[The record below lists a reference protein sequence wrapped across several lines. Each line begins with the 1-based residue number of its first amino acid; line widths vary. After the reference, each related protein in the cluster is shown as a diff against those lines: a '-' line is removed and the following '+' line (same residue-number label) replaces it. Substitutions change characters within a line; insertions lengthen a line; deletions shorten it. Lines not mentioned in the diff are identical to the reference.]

1 MVSMGPRSRGIRALL
16 SVVLAVV
23 LSVAMVPQAALA
35 EAVAETPVATGS
47 ATTPASEA
55 SSEAVA
61 SGSMADAASPSP
73 SATSADA
80 AEPASSAEAA
90 PATASAPEAPSE
102 AAPSEDASASGTS
115 TDKESVASGTS
126 ADAAS
131 TGAPASVTTQADAV
145 GAADADEQQGGT
157 VSTYADVI
165 RQRAINESYNAVHA
179 SDPDALGTQ
188 SALPS
193 SYKVTDGYDS
203 TWAARDQTPFNSCW
217 AFGATASV
225 ESNILRQRGGTGASS
240 LNLSEHQL
248 AYFAEAPVTSS
259 TTIAGRAIDADQ
271 AGEGMLAVGAL
282 DAGGS
287 IGGAAEALTSWEG
300 LASESQDPS
309 LAYKAADGTISAGS
323 DWSLAESLR
332 GASAAHV
339 TDVESL
345 PSPATLGEKD
355 GKVTYTYN
363 PSGTEAIKRALMGT
377 GGVEATVMYD
387 EGTAYK
393 SDTGAL
399 YNPSYVQAN
408 HAITIVGWDDD
419 YPSSNFATAPDDNG
433 AFLVRNSYGSYGT
446 YEKIDVCV
454 DGSAT
459 SEEFTQRVYTD
470 QSGVKHY
477 VYLDQSNEYGQGEG
491 TMFELTKGT
500 GGTYSLDTSKPYKTG
515 VKVADK
521 TSSSIEY
528 QLSDGSRI
536 KASMTPKAGTEN
548 SPTWGGYFW
557 LSYHD
562 ASIMNATSYSAE
574 EADSSGKFSADHIY
588 EYDYLGNASD
598 IPTAEGAF
606 DTTSGPTSETV
617 AAQCANVFT
626 AVGDEVL
633 TAVSATTQSAAS
645 TVEVFVYRL
654 LGGATG
660 PTQSATGQPEA
671 TVTYKAANAGYHTID
686 LTTPFFLHAGES
698 YSVVERITNYQGQGY
713 VPVEMGRKAS
723 PGLGKGTSIAT
734 TARSGEGES
743 YVSQDGG
750 RTWTDVSTLSIDYF
764 KKMVNPAYATAG
776 LVPTSVGNVMIRA
789 FTKDWTPTPEPTPAV
804 TPTPSTEAATTS
816 ETTAAS
822 ETAPKPSAMPSAN
835 VQTRTYANGV
845 TATLVGSDESIDDL
859 VVARRDDVPDGELA
873 ATPSQEMLS
882 ALGNRTLESDWDAY
896 FTDGT
901 TTGFGTLTLSLPASG
916 DEAQVWQL
924 HDGTV
929 ADGDGLAAAG
939 AEAAREG
946 LGGQLLLMRTGD
958 LDVAA
963 TTDAAVRPDGQVV
976 ASTRTLPGE
985 FSVSSAKE

>member
-1 MVSMGPRSRGIRALL
+1 MVSMGPRSRGIRAFL
-16 SVVLAVV
+16 SAVLTVV

-35 EAVAETPVATGS
+35 EAVAETPVATES
-47 ATTPASEA
+47 AATPASET
-55 SSEAVA
+55 SSEAAA
-61 SGSMADAASPSP
+61 SGSTADAASPSP
-73 SATSADA
+73 SETSADVT
-80 AEPASSAEAA
+80 EPASSAEAA

-102 AAPSEDASASGTS
+102 ATPSEDASASGTS
-115 TDKESVASGTS
+115 TDKEPVASGTS
-126 ADAAS
+126 ADADS

-145 GAADADEQQGGT
+145 GAADADEKQGGT

-188 SALPS
+188 STLPS

-203 TWAARDQTPFNSCW
+203 TWAARDQNPFNSCW

-225 ESNILRQRGGTGASS
+225 ESNILRQRGGTGASA

-248 AYFAEAPVTSS
+248 AYFAEVPVTSS

-271 AGEGMLAVGAL
+271 AGEGMSVVGGL
-282 DAGGS
+282 DAGGT

-309 LAYKAADGTISAGS
+309 LAYRATDGTISSDS

-332 GASAAHV
+332 GVSAAHV

-345 PSPATLGEKD
+345 PSPATLGEED
-355 GKVTYTYN
+355 GKITYTYN
-363 PSGTEAIKRALMGT
+363 PSGTEAIKKALMGT
-377 GGVEATVMYD
+377 GGVEAMVMYD
-387 EGTAYK
+387 EGAAYRA
-393 SDTGAL
+393 DTGAL

-419 YPSSNFATAPDDNG
+419 YPSSNFAKAPDDNG

-446 YEKIDVCV
+446 YEKIDVRV
-454 DGSAT
+454 NGSTT
-459 SEEFTQRVYTD
+459 SEKFTQRVYTD
-470 QSGVKHY
+470 QSGVEHY

-515 VKVADK
+515 VKVLDK

-528 QLSDGSRI
+528 QLSDGSKI
-536 KASMTPKAGTEN
+536 KASMTPLAGTEN
-548 SPTWGGYFW
+548 SPTWGGCFW
-557 LSYHD
+557 LSYYD
-562 ASIMNATSYSAE
+562 ASVMNATSYSAE
-574 EADSSGKFSADHIY
+574 EPDSSGKFSADHIY
-588 EYDYLGNASD
+588 EYDYLGNASS
-598 IPTAEGAF
+598 IPTMEGAF

-617 AAQCANVFT
+617 VAQCANVFT
-626 AVGDEVL
+626 SVGNEVL

-645 TVEVFVYRL
+645 TVEVLVYRL

-723 PGLGKGTSIAT
+723 PGLGKGTSIGT
-734 TARSGEGES
+734 TAKSGEGES
-743 YVSQDGG
+743 YISQDGG
-750 RTWTDVSTLSIDYF
+750 ATWTDVSTLSDYI

-804 TPTPSTEAATTS
+804 TPTPEPVAATEATDTS
-816 ETTAAS
+816 EPAS
-822 ETAPKPSAMPSAN
+822 KSPAQPSAN

-859 VVARRDDVPDGELA
+859 VVARRDDIPDGELA
-873 ATPSQEMLS
+873 TTPSQEMLS
-882 ALGNRTLESDWDAY
+882 ALAGRTLESDWDVY

-901 TTGFGTLTLSLPASG
+901 ITGFGTLTLSLPASG

-924 HDGTV
+924 HAGTV
-929 ADGDGLAAAG
+929 ADGAGLTAAG
-939 AEAAREG
+939 AEATREG
-946 LGGQLLLMRTGD
+946 LGGQLLMRTGD

-963 TTDAAVRPDGQVV
+963 TTDAAARPDGQVV
-976 ASTRTLPGE
+976 VSTRTLPGE

>member
-1 MVSMGPRSRGIRALL
+1 M
-16 SVVLAVV
+16 
-23 LSVAMVPQAALA
+23 
-35 EAVAETPVATGS
+35 
-47 ATTPASEA
+47 
-55 SSEAVA
+55 
-61 SGSMADAASPSP
+61 
-73 SATSADA
+73 
-80 AEPASSAEAA
+80 
-90 PATASAPEAPSE
+90 
-102 AAPSEDASASGTS
+102 
-115 TDKESVASGTS
+115 
-126 ADAAS
+126 
-131 TGAPASVTTQADAV
+131 TQADTASV
-145 GAADADEQQGGT
+145 AFDDEQRGGT

-271 AGEGMLAVGAL
+271 AGEGSSAVNAM
-282 DAGGS
+282 DAGGEF
-287 IGGAAEALTSWEG
+287 GEAAGALTSWEG

-309 LAYKAADGTISAGS
+309 LAYRAADGTITAGS

-339 TDVESL
+339 TDMEYL
-345 PSPATLGEKD
+345 PSPATIGSDKS
-355 GKVTYTYN
+355 YTYN
-363 PSGTEAIKRALMGT
+363 LSGTEAIKRALVST
-377 GGVEATVMYD
+377 GGVGAAIAMAPSYNTGGPYKAEA
-387 EGTAYK
+387 
-393 SDTGAL
+393 GAL
-399 YNPSYVQAN
+399 YNPSYAQAN

-419 YPSSNFATAPDDNG
+419 YASSNFATHPVTNG
-433 AFLVRNSYGSYGT
+433 AFLVRNSYGSYGPS
-446 YEKIDVCV
+446 EKIDVCV
-454 DGSAT
+454 YMNGHTA
-459 SEEFTQRVYTD
+459 SEKFTQRVYTD
-470 QSGVKHY
+470 PSGADHY
-477 VYLDQSNEYGQGEG
+477 VYLDESNYFGHGEEA
-491 TMFELTKGT
+491 MFEITKDA
-500 GGTYSLDTSKPYKTG
+500 GGTYSLDASKTYMTG
-515 VKVADK
+515 VKLAGEGENYL
-521 TSSSIEY
+521 EY

-536 KASMTPKAGTEN
+536 KAMMTPLAGTEN
-548 SPTWGGYFW
+548 SPTREGYFW
-557 LSYHD
+557 LSYYD
-562 ASIMNATSYSAE
+562 ASIVSPTSFVAE

-588 EYDYLGNASD
+588 EYDYLGNASKTT
-598 IPTAEGAF
+598 TAEGAF
-606 DTTSGPTSETV
+606 DTSSGPTSETV

-626 AVGDEVL
+626 AVGNEVL
-633 TAVSATTQSAAS
+633 TAVSATTQSALS

-654 LGGATG
+654 VSGATG

-713 VPVEMGRKAS
+713 VPVEMGTATT
-723 PGLGKGTSIAT
+723 PGLGKGTSISK
-734 TARSGEGES
+734 TAKSGAGES
-743 YVSQDGG
+743 YISQDGG
-750 RTWTDVSTLSIDYF
+750 RTWTDVSTLSIDYLT
-764 KKMVNPAYATAG
+764 KKISSGSSA
-776 LVPTSVGNVMIRA
+776 PTSVGNVMIRA

-929 ADGDGLAAAG
+929 ADGAGLAAAG

-963 TTDAAVRPDGQVV
+963 TTDAAARPDGQVV